1 MNTSRAQTREIRRPQ
16 LSEEVAGRLRA
27 SIMTGEL
34 RPGEYIRMDE
44 TAAQL
49 GVSVTPVREALL
61 TLRGEGL
68 VSAVPHR
75 GYVVAPLSRADIKDI
90 FALQSHLAVELAE
103 SAAERISPEQID
115 TLADLNDTLRSAAT
129 PESNSMAEFEF
140 HRFLNHVADRPKLA
154 WFLLQATRYTPH
166 LLFAADPAWAR
177 HAVEAHD
184 KLIAALRAGDAASV
198 VTHTEV
204 QFIDGARRLID
215 YLDRAGMWSG
225 GVAAGH

>member
-1 MNTSRAQTREIRRPQ
+1 MNSSRAQTREIRRPQ

-61 TLRGEGL
+61 TLRGEGM
-68 VSAVPHR
+68 VNGVPHR
-75 GYVVAPLSRADIKDI
+75 GYVVAPMSRADIEDI
-90 FALQSHLAVELAE
+90 FALQSHLAVGLAK
-103 SAAERISPEQID
+103 AAVERITPEQID
-115 TLADLNDTLRSAAT
+115 TLVDLNDTLRSAGT
-129 PESNSMAEFEF
+129 TESISSAEFEF

-166 LLFAADPAWAR
+166 LLFASNTSWKESAM
-177 HAVEAHD
+177 EAHD
-184 KLIAALRAGDAASV
+184 KFIAALRARDTAEV
-198 VTHTEV
+198 VAQTEI
-204 QFIDGARRLID
+204 QFIDGARRLIE

-225 GVAAGH
+225 G

>member
-1 MNTSRAQTREIRRPQ
+1 MKSPRVQTREIRRPQ

-27 SIMTGEL
+27 AIMTGEL

-68 VSAVPHR
+68 VEAVPHR
-75 GYVVAPLSRADIKDI
+75 GYMAAALSRADIEDI
-90 FALQSHLAVELAE
+90 FALQAHLAVELAK
-103 SAAERISPEQID
+103 SAARRITPEQID
-115 TLADLNDTLRSAAT
+115 TLADLNDTLRNAGS
-129 PESNSMAEFEF
+129 PELISVAEFEF

-166 LLFAADPAWAR
+166 MMFASADAWAR
-177 HAVEAHD
+177 HAVDAHD
-184 KLIAALRAGDAASV
+184 KLIAALRAGDLAEV
-198 VTHTEV
+198 VAQTEV
-204 QFIDGARRLID
+204 QFVDGARRLIE
-215 YLDRAGMWSG
+215 YLDGAGMWSG
-225 GVAAGH
+225 G

>member
-1 MNTSRAQTREIRRPQ
+1 MNAPRAQIREIRRPQ

-68 VSAVPHR
+68 VEAVPHR
-75 GYVVAPLSRADIKDI
+75 GYMAAPLSRADIEDI
-90 FALQSHLAVELAE
+90 FAQQSHLAVELAKT
-103 SAAERISPEQID
+103 AAKRISPEQVD
-115 TLADLNDTLRSAAT
+115 TLADLNDTLRNAGSSEAI
-129 PESNSMAEFEF
+129 SMAEFEF

-166 LLFAADPAWAR
+166 LLFASDAEWTR
-177 HAVEAHD
+177 HAVAAHD
-184 KLIAALRAGDAASV
+184 KLIAALRAGDNAEV
-198 VTHTEV
+198 VAQTEV
-204 QFIDGARRLID
+204 QFIDGARRLIE

-225 GVAAGH
+225 G